1 MDLADVVHQ
10 GKQPPLHIHLGL
22 GAQGELVQSFLNA
35 DIGEHRLDDCQ
46 ASGVD
51 LFTMGGVNLGF
62 HFIDQIGH
70 RIIHPD
76 RQVPA
81 RRAGFGQTA

>member
-10 GKQPPLHIHLGL
+10 SKQPPLHIHLSL
-22 GAQGELVQSFLNA
+22 GAQGESVQSFLNA

-51 LFTMGGVNLGF
+51 LFTLGSVYLGF
-62 HFIDQIGH
+62 HFIDQVGLVT
-70 RIIHPD
+70 IHPD
-76 RQVPA
+76 
-81 RRAGFGQTA
+81 